1 LGEYE
6 LEINNLKTR
15 CTETEE
21 LEEITKNQLNS
32 SVEKYMQT
40 LNQLNTKELALFNSE
55 QERIKMKKKVE
66 ELQTSVELL
75 AQKERSKIAWEFECK
90 MNDRLDKI
98 DKEKAQ
104 IIKF

>member
-1 LGEYE
+1 MGEYE
-6 LEINNLKTR
+6 LEINKLKTR

-55 QERIKMKKKVE
+55 QERIKMKKK
-66 ELQTSVELL
+66 S
-75 AQKERSKIAWEFECK
+75 
-90 MNDRLDKI
+90 
-98 DKEKAQ
+98 
-104 IIKF
+104 

>member
-1 LGEYE
+1 
-6 LEINNLKTR
+6 
-15 CTETEE
+15 
-21 LEEITKNQLNS
+21 
-32 SVEKYMQT
+32 MQT
-40 LNQLNTKELALFNSE
+40 LNQLNAKELALFNSE